1 MCDVASSDDPYP
13 LFQDTVDNTDERI
26 ELRADRRPRPDI
38 TRWHRIAQHLPDRA
52 RVDPKTTR
60 RFALAQTLNHYR
72 VVRPPIQ
79 FHSLHP
85 PPFAPKCKGLS
96 LTEFCSGATRLSGRF
111 SEGLLLRRS
120 QSQREHQDTSRIFGY
135 LHASDFIAQNMSI
148 APSIDNFLHT
158 HGNDPKVVQVG
169 KLLIVRSILDAERK
183 STLYVRDPNNQDSID
198 FERGER
204 SREGEEIVPPPKRS
218 WLGELFRLL
227 VAEKEYADFYKAL
240 QNIAFVSF
248 NYDRCIEQYLLYT
261 ARQYF
266 RLTPENV
273 ADLNSVIEV
282 IHPYGSIGELNVQ
295 GGTIRG
301 FGKTVDYRELIDIA
315 DGIRTFTEQ
324 IVEKTERER
333 IFERFHNCQVAIFL
347 GFAFL
352 PLNMKL
358 LFGDNRF

>member
-1 MCDVASSDDPYP
+1 M
-13 LFQDTVDNTDERI
+13 
-26 ELRADRRPRPDI
+26 
-38 TRWHRIAQHLPDRA
+38 
-52 RVDPKTTR
+52 
-60 RFALAQTLNHYR
+60 
-72 VVRPPIQ
+72 
-79 FHSLHP
+79 
-85 PPFAPKCKGLS
+85 
-96 LTEFCSGATRLSGRF
+96 
-111 SEGLLLRRS
+111 
-120 QSQREHQDTSRIFGY
+120 
-135 LHASDFIAQNMSI
+135 
-148 APSIDNFLHT
+148 HT

-204 SREGEEIVPPPKRS
+204 NREGEEIVPPPKRS

-324 IVEKTERER
+324 IVEKTKRER

-358 LFGDNRF
+358 LFGDNRFQIPDIIGTTFGISAESKGIIEEELCEAMVLGDQMEMGDERDSQVRLSPVTCRELFVQSNRFLQGNG